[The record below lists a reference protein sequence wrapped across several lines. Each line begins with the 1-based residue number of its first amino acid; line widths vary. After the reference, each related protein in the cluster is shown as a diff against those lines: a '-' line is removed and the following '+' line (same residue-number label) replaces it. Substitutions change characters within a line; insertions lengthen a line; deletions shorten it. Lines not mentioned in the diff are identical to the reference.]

1 MMVSLRLFSGPPLED
16 WEATIWPR
24 MVEALFIHKNLE
36 QQDLGLL
43 EVSER
48 LAKTS

>member
-1 MMVSLRLFSGPPLED
+1 
-16 WEATIWPR
+16 

-48 LAKTS
+48 LAKPPKLFQA

>member
-1 MMVSLRLFSGPPLED
+1 
-16 WEATIWPR
+16 

-48 LAKTS
+48 LAKCPKSLFL

>member
-1 MMVSLRLFSGPPLED
+1 
-16 WEATIWPR
+16 